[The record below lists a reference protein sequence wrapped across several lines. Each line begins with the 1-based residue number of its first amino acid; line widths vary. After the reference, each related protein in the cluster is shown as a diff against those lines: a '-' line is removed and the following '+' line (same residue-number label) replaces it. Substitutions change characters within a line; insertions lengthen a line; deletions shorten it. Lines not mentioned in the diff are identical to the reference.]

1 MTELADTVNEAVERS
16 RDEDEEGEGQAGEG
30 DGEGGGKRTSGPG
43 GRRGRW
49 TLNAVVAISVA
60 ITATFTALCNVK
72 KGNVVEAMARA
83 QASGIDTWAYY
94 QAKGT
99 KLNIAES
106 ALDSL
111 RTGRESTPGLT
122 SEGRAF
128 IDRKLGEYADKIRRY
143 EVEKEEIKRKAEG
156 FHEHYEVLD
165 ARHDQFDMAEALTS
179 IAIALLGLT
188 ALTQKRPLL
197 YLAWTFATLGIV
209 LGLAG
214 FIGLGLHP
222 DFLARALGSS

>member
-1 MTELADTVNEAVERS
+1 MSELADTVNEAVERS
-16 RDEDEEGEGQAGEG
+16 HEGEGE
-30 DGEGGGKRTSGPG
+30 EGGGEKGGAGRS
-43 GRRGRW
+43 GRR

-83 QASGIDTWAYY
+83 QASGIDAWAYY

-106 ALDSL
+106 AMDSL
-111 RTGRESTPGLT
+111 RIHRETTPDLT

-128 IDRKLGEYADKIRRY
+128 IDRKLGEYAEKIRRY

-156 FHEHYEVLD
+156 FHEHYEALD
-165 ARHDQFDMAEALTS
+165 ARHDQFDMAEALAS
-179 IAIALLGLT
+179 IAIALLGIT
-188 ALTQKRPLL
+188 ALTQKKWLF
-197 YLAWTFATLGIV
+197 YLAWGFAGLGIV

>member
-16 RDEDEEGEGQAGEG
+16 RDE
-30 DGEGGGKRTSGPG
+30 EGGGEEGGGGHETRGPAG
-43 GRRGRW
+43 PHARW

-99 KLNIAES
+99 KLNIAEA

-111 RTGRESTPGLT
+111 RTQRESTPGLT

-165 ARHDQFDMAEALTS
+165 ARHDQFDMAEALAS

-188 ALTQKRPLL
+188 ALTQKKWLF
-197 YLAWTFATLGIV
+197 YLAWAFAGLGIV

-214 FIGLGLHP
+214 FMGLGLHP

>member
-1 MTELADTVNEAVERS
+1 MSELADTVSEAVERS
-16 RDEDEEGEGQAGEG
+16 HEGEGEGEAGG
-30 DGEGGGKRTSGPG
+30 GEGGGEGGAKAGGSG
-43 GRRGRW
+43 RRW

-83 QASGIDTWAYY
+83 QASGIDAWAYN

-111 RTGRESTPGLT
+111 RIERETTPGLT
-122 SEGRAF
+122 SESRAF
-128 IDRKLGEYADKIRRY
+128 IDRKLADYAEKIRRY
-143 EVEKEEIKRKAEG
+143 DVEKEEIKRKAEG

-165 ARHDQFDMAEALTS
+165 ARHDQFDMAEALAS

-188 ALTQKRPLL
+188 ALTQKKWLF
-197 YLAWTFATLGIV
+197 YLAWGFAGLGIV

-222 DFLARALGSS
+222 DFLARALGST

>member
-1 MTELADTVNEAVERS
+1 MSELADTVSEAVERS
-16 RDEDEEGEGQAGEG
+16 HEGEGE
-30 DGEGGGKRTSGPG
+30 EGGGGSGRP
-43 GRRGRW
+43 RGRW
-49 TLNAVVAISVA
+49 TLNAIVAISVA

-83 QASGIDTWAYY
+83 QASGIDAWAYY

-111 RTGRESTPGLT
+111 RIQRETTPGLT

-128 IDRKLGEYADKIRRY
+128 IDGKLGDYAEKIRRY
-143 EVEKEEIKRKAEG
+143 DVEKEEIKRKAEG

-188 ALTQKRPLL
+188 ALTQKKPLF
-197 YLAWTFATLGIV
+197 YLAWAVAGLGIV

-214 FIGLGLHP
+214 FLGLGLHP

>member
-1 MTELADTVNEAVERS
+1 MSELADTVSEAVERS
-16 RDEDEEGEGQAGEG
+16 QESEEGEGGEG
-30 DGEGGGKRTSGPG
+30 GGEGGGKRGSGPG
-43 GRRGRW
+43 GRVRW

-83 QASGIDTWAYY
+83 QASGIDAWAYY

-99 KLNIAES
+99 KLNIAEA

-111 RTGRESTPGLT
+111 RIQRETTPGLT

-128 IDRKLGEYADKIRRY
+128 IDRKLADYAEKIRHY
-143 EVEKEEIKRKAEG
+143 DVEKEEIKRKAEG

-165 ARHDQFDMAEALTS
+165 ARHDQFDMAEALAS

-188 ALTQKRPLL
+188 ALTQKKWLF
-197 YLAWTFATLGIV
+197 YLAWGFAGLGIV